1 MHVLKCKCCQISLIR
16 SEKSSFQQLRKIE
29 ARLTPL
35 QQATENSKVKTN
47 QRTKVQET
55 KKQQKRTKSK
65 IKH

>member
-1 MHVLKCKCCQISLIR
+1 MFSNPSVVK
-16 SEKSSFQQLRKIE
+16 QLRKIV
-29 ARLTPL
+29 ARLTLL